1 VVSGQLSVVSG
12 QWSVVSGQLSVVSGQ
27 LSVVS
32 GQFPAAQPGKESAMN
47 PSVNNPIANGSGS
60 EDFEETLR
68 LLARVSAPEG
78 LEKRVEAGLRA
89 APRTARILRWPVARN
104 LESAWARSAAAAA
117 IFALVIGGGWGLY
130 SRVQPVQPA
139 RAIAVP
145 HAPGGGFSNAGAM
158 RTPQTL
164 NGPIV
169 APSATAQPAATPAVE
184 PTSKPATQPKA
195 TSSAKTGALPSQ
207 KQHQRVKL
215 ASANKATA
223 GLATLPADAQ
233 PAVIPAK

>member
-1 VVSGQLSVVSG
+1 MNRDQRTEIRD
-12 QWSVVSGQLSVVSGQ
+12 QET
-27 LSVVS
+27 
-32 GQFPAAQPGKESAMN
+32 AAS
-47 PSVNNPIANGSGS
+47 SSS
-60 EDFEETLR
+60 DFEETLR
-68 LLARVSAPEG
+68 LLAQLPVPEG
-78 LEKRVEAGLRA
+78 LEERVEAGLRA
-89 APRTARILRWPVARN
+89 APHATTGKARILRWPVALR
-104 LESAWARSAAAAA
+104 LESAWARAAAAAA
-117 IFALVIGGGWGLY
+117 IFALMIGGGWGVY

-184 PTSKPATQPKA
+184 PTSKPATKPK
-195 TSSAKTGALPSQ
+195 TPSSAKTGAQPSQ

-215 ASANKATA
+215 ASANKAAA

>member
-1 VVSGQLSVVSG
+1 MNRDQRTEIRD
-12 QWSVVSGQLSVVSGQ
+12 QET
-27 LSVVS
+27 
-32 GQFPAAQPGKESAMN
+32 AAS
-47 PSVNNPIANGSGS
+47 SSS
-60 EDFEETLR
+60 DFEETLR
-68 LLARVSAPEG
+68 LLAQLPVPEG
-78 LEKRVEAGLRA
+78 LEERVEAGLRA
-89 APRTARILRWPVARN
+89 APHATTGKARILRWPVALR
-104 LESAWARSAAAAA
+104 LESAWARAAAAAA
-117 IFALVIGGGWGLY
+117 IFALMIGGGWGVY

-169 APSATAQPAATPAVE
+169 APSAVAKPAAVTPPAATPAVE

-195 TSSAKTGALPSQ
+195 TSSAKTGAQPSQ

-215 ASANKATA
+215 ASANKAAA